1 MTEEEKTK
9 SEAEEIEQNNKEEEQ
24 EKSVEELLEEK
35 EQEIQQYKD
44 KLQRIHADFENFKK
58 RSIKEKQE
66 FVKFAN
72 EGLIL
77 KVLEAYEDLERAL
90 EVKEDK
96 NLREGVELIYK
107 KLTKI
112 LEDEGVEPIET
123 KNQKFD
129 PYKHPE
135 AAEKRRN
142 TVLTL
147 MVRHGYITEEEKNM
161 ATDVSIES
169 MLAGGSGLGEY
180 EGYLDTVIQEVK
192 DKTGDDPSLV
202 SMKIYTALDRSIQDG
217 INKVLSGEAHTWA
230 DDSVQAGFA
239 ITNVNDGTIVAI
251 GAGRNRNA
259 GDWNY
264 ATQSRRQP
272 GSTAKPIFDYGPGF
286 EYNDFSTYTLF
297 NDEPWTYTN

>member
-129 PYKHPE
+129 TYKNE
-135 AAEKRRN
+135 A
-142 TVLTL
+142 L
-147 MVRHGYITEEEKNM
+147 MTEDN
-161 ATDVSIES
+161 DD
-169 MLAGGSGLGEY
+169 Y
-180 EGYLDTVIQEVK
+180 ENNEI
-192 DKTGDDPSLV
+192 
-202 SMKIYTALDRSIQDG
+202 IQD
-217 INKVLSGEAHTWA
+217 L
-230 DDSVQAGFA
+230 Q
-239 ITNVNDGTIVAI
+239 
-251 GAGRNRNA
+251 
-259 GDWNY
+259 
-264 ATQSRRQP
+264 
-272 GSTAKPIFDYGPGF
+272 
-286 EYNDFSTYTLF
+286 
-297 NDEPWTYTN
+297 

>member
-9 SEAEEIEQNNKEEEQ
+9 SEAEEIEQNNKEE
-24 EKSVEELLEEK
+24 

-129 PYKHPE
+129 PYKHE
-135 AAEKRRN
+135 A
-142 TVLTL
+142 L
-147 MVRHGYITEEEKNM
+147 MTEDN
-161 ATDVSIES
+161 DD
-169 MLAGGSGLGEY
+169 Y
-180 EGYLDTVIQEVK
+180 ENNEI
-192 DKTGDDPSLV
+192 
-202 SMKIYTALDRSIQDG
+202 IQDLQKG
-217 INKVLSGEAHTWA
+217 
-230 DDSVQAGFA
+230 
-239 ITNVNDGTIVAI
+239 
-251 GAGRNRNA
+251 
-259 GDWNY
+259 
-264 ATQSRRQP
+264 
-272 GSTAKPIFDYGPGF
+272 
-286 EYNDFSTYTLF
+286 YTL
-297 NDEPWTYTN
+297 NSKVIRYSKVKVCKK